1 MFGVKSDIC
10 RQHRTCEQP
19 FSGDCVSSSRYPVK
33 LASVLIAVVITLV
46 GIGLDRLLAV
56 EGVSRVD
63 IRVLS
68 NALIGL
74 VAGAFLYVYS
84 RKEEKI
90 RALLQS
96 RMAIV
101 AEMNH
106 HIRNALQVICYYA
119 YRESDQRVVQMIRDS
134 VNRIDWALRE
144 VLPNFAG
151 VGEPKVPVAATD
163 GPQSKRESKAAS

>member
-1 MFGVKSDIC
+1 M
-10 RQHRTCEQP
+10 
-19 FSGDCVSSSRYPVK
+19 SSSLRPSPYGTGMI
-33 LASVLIAVVITLV
+33 SILIAVVITLV
-46 GIGLDRLLAV
+46 GVGLDRLLAV
-56 EGVSRVD
+56 EGVSRID

-68 NALIGL
+68 NALTGV
-74 VAGAFLYVYS
+74 VAGSFLYVYA

-90 RALLQS
+90 KNLLQS
-96 RMAIV
+96 RMVIV

-119 YRESDQRVVQMIRDS
+119 YRESDQRVVQMIKDS

-151 VGEPKVPVAATD
+151 IEEQKIPTTATGEPDK
-163 GPQSKRESKAAS
+163 KREST

>member
-1 MFGVKSDIC
+1 M
-10 RQHRTCEQP
+10 
-19 FSGDCVSSSRYPVK
+19 SSSRYPVK

-56 EGVSRVD
+56 EGVSRID

-68 NALIGL
+68 NALTGL
-74 VAGAFLYVYS
+74 VAGAFLYVYA
-84 RKEEKI
+84 RKEDKMKT
-90 RALLQS
+90 LLQS

-119 YRESDQRVVQMIRDS
+119 YRESDQRVVQMIKDS

-151 VGEPKVPVAATD
+151 IDEPKIPAAAT
-163 GPQSKRESKAAS
+163 GESVNKRESKAAS

>member
-1 MFGVKSDIC
+1 M
-10 RQHRTCEQP
+10 
-19 FSGDCVSSSRYPVK
+19 SSFPRPSRYGTGMI
-33 LASVLIAVVITLV
+33 SILIAVVVTLV

-56 EGVSRVD
+56 EGVSRID

-68 NALIGL
+68 NALTGV
-74 VAGAFLYVYS
+74 VAGAFLYVYA

-90 RALLQS
+90 KTLLQS
-96 RMAIV
+96 RMAVV

-119 YRESDQRVVQMIRDS
+119 YRESDQKIVQMIRDS
-134 VNRIDWALRE
+134 VSRIDWALRE

-151 VGEPKVPVAATD
+151 VEELKIPAVTAESAEPKKD
-163 GPQSKRESKAAS
+163 SQAAS